1 MNALSCPGRGAA
13 FFMPLRRTG
22 TVPNAGVRDGPG
34 SAAHHAAKGGA
45 LRCVRGTEL
54 GLINFS
60 PGPQMHRFLA
70 FLLIAALAG
79 PALAQDQPKSLK
91 TVRIHESAPGSPN
104 LYVIDEDGTVR
115 IDWPAVETLA
125 TSKADRTV
133 LPLAQLML
141 AIRDGTWKPA
151 R

>member
-1 MNALSCPGRGAA
+1 MY
-13 FFMPLRRTG
+13 
-22 TVPNAGVRDGPG
+22 
-34 SAAHHAAKGGA
+34 
-45 LRCVRGTEL
+45 
-54 GLINFS
+54 
-60 PGPQMHRFLA
+60 RFLA

-79 PALAQDQPKSLK
+79 PALAQDHPKLLK
-91 TVRIHESAPGSPN
+91 TIRIHEPSPGAGT

-115 IDWPAVETLA
+115 IDWRTAETLA
-125 TSKADRTV
+125 ATKSDRTV

>member
-1 MNALSCPGRGAA
+1 MAGLRPGHPRLSSPKCRQDVDARHKAGHDEPNGKTL
-13 FFMPLRRTG
+13 MRRCL
-22 TVPNAGVRDGPG
+22 V
-34 SAAHHAAKGGA
+34 
-45 LRCVRGTEL
+45 L
-54 GLINFS
+54 
-60 PGPQMHRFLA
+60 M
-70 FLLIAALAG
+70 LIAALAA

-91 TVRIHESAPGSPN
+91 TLRIREPAPGAGT

-115 IDWPAVETLA
+115 IDWPPVETLA
-125 TSKADRTV
+125 ALKADRTV

>member
-1 MNALSCPGRGAA
+1 M
-13 FFMPLRRTG
+13 
-22 TVPNAGVRDGPG
+22 
-34 SAAHHAAKGGA
+34 
-45 LRCVRGTEL
+45 
-54 GLINFS
+54 
-60 PGPQMHRFLA
+60 
-70 FLLIAALAG
+70 LIAALAG

-91 TVRIHESAPGSPN
+91 TVRIRDQSPGSPN

-125 TSKADRTV
+125 ASKADRTV

>member
-1 MNALSCPGRGAA
+1 MNARSCPGRGAA

-22 TVPNAGVRDGPG
+22 TPVRSSKLGPG
-34 SAAHHAAKGGA
+34 SATHRFARATRCAASGA
-45 LRCVRGTEL
+45 RRL
-54 GLINFS
+54 G
-60 PGPQMHRFLA
+60 FLA
-70 FLLIAALAG
+70 FMLIAALTA

-91 TVRIHESAPGSPN
+91 TVRIHEPAPGSSN

-115 IDWPAVETLA
+115 IDWSAVETLA
-125 TSKADRTV
+125 ASKADRTV

-141 AIRDGTWKPA
+141 AIRDGTWKTT

>member
-1 MNALSCPGRGAA
+1 
-13 FFMPLRRTG
+13 
-22 TVPNAGVRDGPG
+22 
-34 SAAHHAAKGGA
+34 
-45 LRCVRGTEL
+45 
-54 GLINFS
+54 
-60 PGPQMHRFLA
+60 MHRFLA
-70 FLLIAALAG
+70 LTLVAALAA

-91 TVRIHESAPGSPN
+91 TIRIREPAPGSPN
-104 LYVIDEDGTVR
+104 LYVVDEDGTVQ

-125 TSKADRTV
+125 ASKADRTV

>member
-45 LRCVRGTEL
+45 LRCVRGTKL
-54 GLINFS
+54 GQDGK
-60 PGPQMHRFLA
+60 PRMHRLLA
-70 FLLIAALAG
+70 FTLIASLAA

-91 TVRIHESAPGSPN
+91 TVRIHEPAPGMST
-104 LYVIDEDGTVR
+104 LYAIDEDGTVR
-115 IDWPAVETLA
+115 STGPPSKRSQRRKPIAPSCRWP
-125 TSKADRTV
+125 D
-133 LPLAQLML
+133 
-141 AIRDGTWKPA
+141 
-151 R
+151 

>member
-13 FFMPLRRTG
+13 FFMPLRRAG
-22 TVPNAGVRDGPG
+22 TPVMDSKLDPG
-34 SAAHHAAKGGA
+34 SAAHHAARAVRCAASGA
-45 LRCVRGTEL
+45 RKRRMRRC
-54 GLINFS
+54 
-60 PGPQMHRFLA
+60 LA
-70 FLLIAALAG
+70 FILIAALAG

-91 TVRIHESAPGSPN
+91 TVRIREPAPGSPN

-125 TSKADRTV
+125 ASKADRTV